1 VSATPSV
8 QHIGGYNLGIMEAF
22 WDNISPDLLIVDF
35 IDSAFG
41 PIPEGPNSIAFIK
54 VPSLLRSQLQ
64 TPKHSISIAQH
75 NPGIPCS
82 ETNGRRRRHPLSP
95 QSVVLRFVGLDGN
108 GAKFSGQASHKRR
121 SRTFPVVAMQLH
133 KPNWKKFLS
142 LKPDRNVLRDDSY
155 FANATSPAVSAQVD
169 EPPTPSSPTKK
180 RKRTDEEIA
189 QRKEKKLRS
198 KANGEKEWQSLSNGN
213 PNPSIPEST
222 DGTSNEKEGEDAE
235 GDGKAISQPASDALL
250 SSKAKEI
257 AKARREEKRKE
268 KSTPTQ
274 SKTPEKPTV
283 ASGDEKKANEV
294 DEYLREYDAHVNK
307 GSDWKFKK
315 QHQNWILKNL
325 YTHAWKSDELL
336 YLYLK
341 SIQGQ
346 ARERFVAG
354 ATEVTK
360 AEEGKFTEDALR
372 RAHAILELK

>member
-1 VSATPSV
+1 
-8 QHIGGYNLGIMEAF
+8 
-22 WDNISPDLLIVDF
+22 
-35 IDSAFG
+35 
-41 PIPEGPNSIAFIK
+41 
-54 VPSLLRSQLQ
+54 
-64 TPKHSISIAQH
+64 
-75 NPGIPCS
+75 
-82 ETNGRRRRHPLSP
+82 
-95 QSVVLRFVGLDGN
+95 
-108 GAKFSGQASHKRR
+108 
-121 SRTFPVVAMQLH
+121 MQLH
-133 KPNWKKFLS
+133 QPNWRKFLS
-142 LKPDRNVLRDDSY
+142 LKPDRNILRDDSY
-155 FANATSPAVSAQVD
+155 FVNAASPPVSAQVE

-213 PNPSIPEST
+213 SNPVIPVSPK
-222 DGTSNEKEGEDAE
+222 GASNEKEGEE
-235 GDGKAISQPASDALL
+235 GEEDDKAISQPASDALL

-268 KSTPTQ
+268 KSAPT
-274 SKTPEKPTV
+274 SNKTPEKAIV
-283 ASGDEKKANEV
+283 GSGDEKKANEV
-294 DEYLREYDAHVNK
+294 DEYLKEYDAHVNK
-307 GSDWKFKK
+307 GGEWKFKK

-336 YLYLK
+336 YQYLK

-354 ATEVTK
+354 AGEVTK